1 LTPNKLSAALAYAS
15 DGWPVFWCKPGSK
28 QPATSR
34 GFKDATI
41 DPERITRMWT
51 ACPDLNIAV
60 PTGEPG
66 PDVLDVDVR
75 EGGSGFAALGAL
87 KRAGLLAGA
96 RALVRTPSGGLHIHF
111 TGTDQPCGR
120 LPHQYLDFKSR
131 GGYVLVPPS
140 EVGGK
145 PYELLD
151 RRQGGSGRLDW
162 MTVRQLLEPPRTQQR
177 VLRED
182 NGKHS
187 VTRLVEW
194 VARQNRPGYRH
205 DPLKWAAF
213 RLLEVGQLDDTVAA
227 ELVGASV
234 RAGHDERDAWACVR
248 SIQRKAV
255 AR

>member
-1 LTPNKLSAALAYAS
+1 LTSDKLSAALAYAS
-15 DGWPVFWCKPGSK
+15 SGWPVFWCKPGSK

-34 GFKDATI
+34 GFKDATT
-41 DPERITRMWT
+41 DPERITRLWT

-66 PDVLDVDVR
+66 PDVLDIDVR
-75 EGGSGFAALGAL
+75 DGGSGYEALGQL

-96 RALVRTPSGGLHIHF
+96 RALIRTPSGGLHIHF
-111 TGTDQPCGR
+111 VGTDQQCGR
-120 LPHQYLDFKSR
+120 LPRQYLDFKSR

-140 EVGGK
+140 VVGGK

-151 RRQGGSGRLDW
+151 RRQGADSRLDW
-162 MTVRQLLEPPRTQQR
+162 ATVHLLLDPPVRQYRA
-177 VLRED
+177 LRED
-182 NGKHS
+182 DREHS
-187 VTRLVEW
+187 VTRLIEW
-194 VARQNRPGYRH
+194 VARQDRPGHRH

-213 RLLEVGQLDDTVAA
+213 RLLEEGQLDDTVAA
-227 ELVGASV
+227 ELVDASV
-234 RAGHDERDAWACVR
+234 RAGHDERDAWSCVR